1 VFSGYFQ
8 NEKYFLHRK
17 DEIIKLF
24 EIDSKQRQ
32 YLQSKYDKLDNS
44 IFLHIRLNDSINH
57 PFHGIDYIS
66 YIKKALIYVF
76 NMIPNIHIYIM
87 TDDIENAIID
97 LKKISDGVFMLNENN
112 YEIIKNENDIN
123 SLYLMSLCKLGGICS
138 NSSFSWWG
146 SYLNTNKD
154 KIVIFP
160 DKWMNLNWNVDIY
173 YSGSQ
178 VMNIT
183 PNREMLR
190 YNKKKINIS
199 DNVILRD
206 NYKIDKE
213 LITNIKTYLT
223 ENNINSIVDLNC
235 GMGDNLI
242 ELDNVLDS
250 EGYDNNVHTD
260 TFGIGKM

>member
-1 VFSGYFQ
+1 
-8 NEKYFLHRK
+8 
-17 DEIIKLF
+17 
-24 EIDSKQRQ
+24 
-32 YLQSKYDKLDNS
+32 
-44 IFLHIRLNDSINH
+44 
-57 PFHGIDYIS
+57 
-66 YIKKALIYVF
+66 
-76 NMIPNIHIYIM
+76 MIPNIHIYIM

-213 LITNIKTYLT
+213 LITNIKH
-223 ENNINSIVDLNC
+223 I
-235 GMGDNLI
+235 
-242 ELDNVLDS
+242 
-250 EGYDNNVHTD
+250 
-260 TFGIGKM
+260 